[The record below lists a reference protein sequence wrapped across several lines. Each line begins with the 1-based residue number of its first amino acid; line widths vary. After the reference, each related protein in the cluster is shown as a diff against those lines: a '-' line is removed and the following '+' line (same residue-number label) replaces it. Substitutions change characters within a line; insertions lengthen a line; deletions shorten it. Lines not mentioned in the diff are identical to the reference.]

1 MKKDEVLKYV
11 ESQGDVDFIVRTE
24 AEDKTFL
31 ENYGKKIEEEQIPSK
46 ISELHNRYD
55 EDIFSVTGQRKNP
68 TEKTYEFTKRILG
81 DLKTKAEK
89 AEAIEAEIT
98 RLKQQIKEGGN
109 DKLLL
114 DLENMKK
121 AYKELEETKTSEI
134 KRINTD
140 FEKYKIQNELLS
152 ASSGLNFKKGIP
164 EAATKALLNQAIS
177 ELLQIAS
184 RQEDKLVFLNKDGA
198 PLRNAHNAL
207 NPYTAEELL
216 KEKLKDVIETGKK
229 AEGGPDLNKE
239 IVKEYDKTGKLTKIA
254 LVIPDSV
261 KSKVELSEYLVKSG
275 LLRGTQEYHEAY
287 KEYSKALP
295 FA

>member
-11 ESQGDVDFIVRTE
+11 ESQGDADFIIRTE
-24 AEDKTFL
+24 TEEKTFL

-55 EDIFSVTGQRKNP
+55 EDIFSVIGQRKNP
-68 TEKTYEFTKRILG
+68 TEKTYEFTKRVLG

-89 AEAIEAEIT
+89 AEAIEKEMNSL
-98 RLKQQIKEGGN
+98 RQQIKEGGN

-121 AYKELEETKTSEI
+121 AYQELEENKTSEI
-134 KRINTD
+134 TRVKTD
-140 FEKYKIQNELLS
+140 FEKFKIQNELLS

-177 ELLQIAS
+177 ELSQIAS

-216 KEKLKDVIETGKK
+216 KERLKDVLDTGKK
-229 AEGGPDLNKE
+229 AEGGPDLNNEIIKE
-239 IVKEYDKTGKLTKIA
+239 FDKSGKLIKIA

-261 KSKVELSEYLVKSG
+261 KSKVDLSEYLVKSG